1 MRRFFKSIQFRV
13 MVFVMCALFIGTVI
27 AIATEDSVS
36 PASTVVGTV
45 FSPLQKLTSKIS
57 EKFSWFSSSFASAGA
72 YKNEND
78 RLRAQIAEYENQLVD
93 YDEIKHKISSYE
105 TMLEVKEK
113 NPDFVLE
120 PANIIGTD
128 TADPFSSLI
137 IDKGSGDGVSV
148 NDPVVYGNYLIGVV
162 RRVNESYS
170 VVETI
175 LNPAVN
181 ISAIESKTRETA
193 YVTTNTAQS
202 AAGKCILAG
211 LERSTAVS
219 PGGIVITSGIGGIY
233 PKGLII
239 GTVSQICQSE
249 YDISSYAVINP
260 GADVDSIEDVFIIT
274 SFKGQGIEA
283 IEKDND

>member
-1 MRRFFKSIQFRV
+1 MRRFFKSVQFRV
-13 MVFVMCALFIGTVI
+13 LIFVMCAILVGTII
-27 AIATEDSVS
+27 AVATENSVS

-45 FSPLQKLTSKIS
+45 FSPMQKLTGKIA
-57 EKFSWFSSSFASAGA
+57 EKFNWFSSSFASVGA

-78 RLRAQIAEYENQLVD
+78 RLKEQIAEYENQLVD
-93 YDEIKHKISSYE
+93 YDEIKHKIASYE
-105 TMLEVKEK
+105 TMLGVKDK
-113 NPDFVLE
+113 NPDFKLE

-128 TADPFSSLI
+128 AADAFSSLI

-148 NDPVVYGNYLIGVV
+148 NDPVVYGNYLVGVV
-162 RRVNESYS
+162 RKVNESYS

-202 AAGKCILAG
+202 SAGKCILAG

-219 PGGIVITSGIGGIY
+219 PGGIVTTSGIGGIY

-239 GTVSQICQSE
+239 GTVSQVCQSE

-260 GADVDSIEDVFIIT
+260 GADVNAIEDVFVIT
-274 SFKGQGIEA
+274 SFKGQGIEEIA
-283 IEKDND
+283 RAND